1 MTTKA
6 RSALFLLCALFLLAC
21 LPAAA
26 AASGTDAG
34 TEITLTTPSAAE
46 AQNTAE
52 TIGPSPVPLASP
64 QREEVRALSAPVA
77 SGIAAVIIAAVTAV
91 VIIRK
96 ASKLE

>member
-26 AASGTDAG
+26 AASGADAG

-46 AQNTAE
+46 AQN
-52 TIGPSPVPLASP
+52 PSPVPLAKP
-64 QREEVRALSAPVA
+64 QREMCALSAPVA

>member
-46 AQNTAE
+46 AQNTTE
-52 TIGPSPVPLASP
+52 TIDPSPVPLASP
-64 QREEVRALSAPVA
+64 QRDAHNLSAPVA